1 MRHVYVARRSVL
13 DAYTLSMLF
22 VAVAIAVFAI
32 YAVFFDQ
39 GLLAGAVGKP
49 AAYLHELFHDARHAM
64 GFPCH

>member
-1 MRHVYVARRSVL
+1 MRHAYLARRSVF
-13 DAYTLSMLF
+13 DGYTLSMLL
-22 VAVAIAVFAI
+22 VAVAIAIVAI

-39 GLLAGAVGKP
+39 GLLAGALGKP